1 MKAPDIMVVQC
12 ERELRTNR
20 TWTENEASGNEVDTD
35 DHNKYLLS
43 DLSNATFLNQVRY
56 LKRYSYTFTKTL
68 QQLLTS
74 VI

>member
-20 TWTENEASGNEVDTD
+20 IWTENEATGNEVDTD
-35 DHNKYLLS
+35 DHNKYLLI
-43 DLSNATFLNQVRY
+43 DLSNATFLNLVYY